1 MAGVSPPHPG
11 PERGTS
17 VEGDCSCGAPEG
29 PTSVTRRVALQ
40 SLALTFA
47 LPAAALL
54 HAPGVAAATGRQVT
68 AKRAVD
74 SFDLSAVRLL
84 DGPFKSAQALDAK
97 YLLSLE
103 PDRLLH
109 NFRVNAGLTPKAPVY
124 GGWESQEPWVDIR
137 CHGHTLGHYLSA
149 CSMMVASTGG
159 PALSQRVAYIVSE
172 LRECQR
178 ARGNGLVCA
187 FPDGA
192 TPLENSLSGKPFAGV
207 PWYTMHKVLAGLRDA
222 HIHAAS
228 PDALTVLLGL
238 VDWIDTAA
246 RDVPDVQFQRMLD
259 REHGGMSEVLA
270 DVHVLTGDAKH
281 LALAE
286 RFTHHALLDPLA
298 AGRDTLDGLH
308 SNTQIPKAIGFARLH
323 ELTARDD
330 YRNASSFFWHT
341 VVERRSFATGG
352 NGDVEH
358 FFPRTQFAQHL
369 RSAKTM
375 ETCCTHNLLRLTRA
389 LFTREPSVAYADYYE
404 RALYNGILASQ
415 DPQSGMMTYFQ
426 ATRPGYVKLYCTPTD
441 SFWCCTG
448 SGMENHAKYGDSI
461 YFHDDRSLYVNLF
474 MASELDWAAKNLHI
488 TQRTRFP
495 DEASTVLAIRAKR
508 PTRLTLKI
516 RQPSWCEAAAVSIN
530 RQPQSH
536 NGTPGRYIELDQTW
550 RDGDVVEV
558 SLPMQLH
565 LEPLPGA
572 PDIVALMY
580 GPLVLAGRLGT
591 DGITPGSDRI
601 VNERTSGEML
611 NRPMELPRLA
621 MSAGDVRGKV
631 KPLGTS
637 PLTFITRALDP
648 DRDVELVPFH
658 RIAHERY
665 TLYWRVEPLLSS
677 PDGRIAVQFG
687 VDEEGHP
694 VYSVLRD
701 GGAALMPSRLGLIRE
716 DADFSHGLALTR
728 TSPIERI
735 TDEYSLLTNKR
746 KDSRYVANRRVVEL
760 RGASGESLRI
770 IFQVSND
777 GVAFRYEFPESTSQ
791 VRRIVEET
799 SSYVFLPGTRAW
811 LQPMSAAKTGWQSVN
826 PSYEELYEKDI
837 AAGTPSPTGAGW
849 VYPALFRSGEVWTLV
864 SESSLPRNYCGT
876 RLQSKWNS
884 TEYTVA
890 FPQPLERVRNGPVNP
905 ESTLPWITPWR
916 FIVIGTLKT
925 IVESTLGTDLADKPA
940 PSAKA
945 PADGPGKASWSWP
958 LLGDDQTNFAVQK
971 RFIDYAAAMNWR
983 YTLVDALWD
992 KQIGYEKLKELVDY
1006 AAGKGVRILVWYNSA
1021 GDWNTAPQTP
1031 RDRMLT
1037 HESRISEFE
1046 RLKSIGVAGLKV
1058 DFFGGDGQSVISYY
1072 HDILEDAAPYGF
1084 LMNFHGATL
1093 PRGWQRTYPH
1103 LMTTEAVRG
1112 LEFVTFEQKN
1122 AEDEPTHAAMLP
1134 FTRNVFDPM
1143 DFTPMVLDRIQRIE
1157 RRTTSAFE
1165 LALCVLFTSG
1175 IQHYAEIPE
1184 GMAKAPDYVQEFLR
1198 HVPSVWDDVR
1208 FIDGFPGKH
1217 VVIARQG
1224 EGRWYV
1230 AGINGENQAAA
1241 LHMSFADLPVQG
1253 RGTLIS
1259 DGARG
1264 NLSFRREA
1272 VQLTAQ
1278 KTLDITVPPRGGF
1291 VLVFD

>member
-1 MAGVSPPHPG
+1 
-11 PERGTS
+11 
-17 VEGDCSCGAPEG
+17 
-29 PTSVTRRVALQ
+29 L
-40 SLALTFA
+40 A

-54 HAPGVAAATGRQVT
+54 HAPEVAAAPGRPLRAKGAVT
-68 AKRAVD
+68 P
-74 SFDLSAVRLL
+74 FDLSAVRLL
-84 DGPFKSAQALDAK
+84 DGPFQVAQQLDAN

-109 NFRVNAGLTPKAPVY
+109 HFRVNAGLAPKAAVY

-149 CSMMVASTGG
+149 CSMMFASTGEL
-159 PALSQRVAYIVSE
+159 AFKQRVDYIVSE

-178 ARGNGLVCA
+178 TRGGGLVCA

-192 TPLENSLSGKPFAGV
+192 APLENSLRGKPFAGV

-228 PDALTVLLGL
+228 PDALPVLVRL

-246 RDVPDVQFQRMLD
+246 RDVPDAQFQRMLD

-270 DVHVLTGDAKH
+270 DVHVLTSEPKY

-286 RFTHHALLDPLA
+286 RFTHRALLEPLA

-323 ELTARDD
+323 ELTANTD
-330 YRNASSFFWHT
+330 YRNASTFFWHT

-358 FFPRTQFAQHL
+358 FFPPTQFAQHL
-369 RSAKTM
+369 QSAKTM

-389 LFTREPSVAYADYYE
+389 LFTSEPSVAYADYYE

-461 YFHDDRSLYVNLF
+461 YFHDGRSLYVNLF
-474 MASELDWAAKNLHI
+474 IPSELDWAAKNLQL
-488 TQRTRFP
+488 TQRTTFP
-495 DEASTVLAIRAKR
+495 DEAATVLAIRAKR

-516 RQPSWCEAAAVSIN
+516 RQPSWCAAPVVSIN
-530 RQPQSH
+530 GQRQSLE
-536 NGTPGRYIELDQTW
+536 GAPGRYIELDRTW
-550 RDGDVVEV
+550 RDGDFVEV

-565 LEPLPGA
+565 LAPLPGA
-572 PDIVALMY
+572 PDVVALMY

-591 DGITPGSDRI
+591 EGITPGSDLI

-621 MSAGDVRGKV
+621 MSAADLRWKV
-631 KPLGTS
+631 KPHDTS
-637 PLTFITRALDP
+637 PLTFVTRALDP
-648 DRDVELVPFH
+648 DREVELVPFH

-687 VDEEGHP
+687 VDEEGRP
-694 VYSVLRD
+694 VYTVLRE
-701 GGAALMPSRLGLIRE
+701 GGAVLLPSRLGLVRE
-716 DADFSHGLALTR
+716 DADFSRGLTLLS
-728 TSPIERI
+728 TSTVERI
-735 TDEYSLLTNKR
+735 SDEYTLLTSKR
-746 KDSRYVANRRVVEL
+746 KNSRYVANRCAVDL
-760 RGASGESLRI
+760 RAASGEAFRI

-777 GVAFRYEFPESTSQ
+777 GVAFRYEFPQTSTQ
-791 VRRIVEET
+791 VRRIVQEA
-799 SSYVFLPGTRAW
+799 SSYAFLPGTRAW

-826 PSYEELYEKDI
+826 PSYEEIYEKDI

-849 VYPALFRSGEVWTLV
+849 VYPALFRSGEIWMLV

-876 RLQSKWNS
+876 RLQSTWNS
-884 TEYTVA
+884 TVYTVA
-890 FPQPLERVRNGPVNP
+890 FPQPLEHVRNGPVNP

-916 FIVIGTLKT
+916 FVVIGTLKT

-940 PSAKA
+940 PSARVL
-945 PADGPGKASWSWP
+945 ADGPGKASWSWP

-971 RFIDYAAAMNWR
+971 RFIDYAASMKWR

-992 KQIGYEKLKELVDY
+992 KQIGYDRLKELVDY
-1006 AAGKGVRILVWYNSA
+1006 AVSKGVKILVWYNSA

-1037 HESRISEFE
+1037 HESRVSEFE
-1046 RLKSIGVAGLKV
+1046 RLKAIGVAGLKV
-1058 DFFGGDGQSVISYY
+1058 DFFGGDGQSVIAYY
-1072 HDILEDAAPYGF
+1072 HDILEDTAPYGF

-1143 DFTPMVLDRIQRIE
+1143 DFTPVVLDRIQRIE
-1157 RRTTSAFE
+1157 RRTTSGFE
-1165 LALCVLFTSG
+1165 LALSVLFTSG
-1175 IQHYAEIPE
+1175 IQHYAEIPD
-1184 GMAKAPDYVQEFLR
+1184 GMAKAPDYVQDFLR

-1208 FIDGFPGKH
+1208 FIDGFPGRR

-1230 AGINGENQAAA
+1230 AGINGENEPAS
-1241 LHMSFADLPVQG
+1241 LRLSFADLPIKG
-1253 RGTLIS
+1253 HGTLIS

-1264 NLSFRREA
+1264 NLSFRREP
-1272 VQLTAQ
+1272 VQLTAH
-1278 KTLDITVPPRGGF
+1278 KTLDIILEPRGGF
-1291 VLVFD
+1291 VLVFDDSRDAGRADSPRANPPNPTSSRES